1 MRVMFTIWPGTAH
14 LFPLTPLAWALQSAG
29 HEVCVAA
36 HPSMAEGIASV
47 GLTPVPLGDLGL
59 MPTPWD
65 GENSKS
71 RDVEAEMDR
80 LTEDLALGPED
91 RYPWESLRTFLFPV
105 MWDFHP
111 IGEAPAK
118 SYPWIDRLVD
128 AARDWRP
135 DLVLWD
141 PCWPSSA
148 VAARA
153 SGAAHARLLWGLDYW
168 GWTVDRFADRRRV
181 LGSRLGTNPMEGSV
195 RAIADRYGMEVD
207 DELLLG
213 QWTVDPT
220 PSGMRLPTRT
230 RTLPMQWMPYTGAA
244 PIPDWLY
251 ARPERPR
258 VTMSL
263 GMSMRAFFEES
274 RPRVEAL
281 LETVDGMDIEVVA
294 TFNKDQLRDIPV
306 PDNVRTVDYLPLNL
320 LLPSSAALIHHG
332 GTGSFNAA
340 AAMGVP
346 QLITS
351 DANDF
356 TTIDD
361 EGNKKTFTTQ
371 HMDVPP
377 TTKYLVERGAG
388 FTLDH
393 GELSRSEMR
402 ERLERAVGDPSIRE
416 GARSLRKDIVAA
428 PTPTEI
434 IPVLERLTEV
444 HRSRT

>member
-80 LTEDLALGPED
+80 LTEDLALEPED

-111 IGEAPAK
+111 IGEAPAE
-118 SYPWIDRLVD
+118 SYPWIDRLVE

-168 GWTVDRFADRRRV
+168 GWTVDRFADRGRV

-402 ERLERAVGDPSIRE
+402 ERLERAVSDPSIRE

>member
-1 MRVMFTIWPGTAH
+1 MFTIWPGTAH
-14 LFPLTPLAWALQSAG
+14 LYPLTPLAWALQSAG

-47 GLTPVPLGDLGL
+47 GLTPVLLGDEGL
-59 MPTPWD
+59 MPVPWD
-65 GENSKS
+65 GENAKD
-71 RDVEAEMDR
+71 RDVEGELDR
-80 LTEDLALGPED
+80 LTEALDLAPED

-111 IGEAPAK
+111 IGDFPSD
-118 SYPWIDRLVD
+118 SYPWVERLVD

-141 PCWPSSA
+141 PCWPSSS

-181 LGSRLGTNPMEGSV
+181 LGSALGTNPMEDSV
-195 RAIADRYGMEVD
+195 RAIADRYGFEVD
-207 DELLLG
+207 EELLLG

-220 PSGMRLPTRT
+220 PSGMRLKTRT
-230 RTLPMQWMPYTGAA
+230 RTLPMQWIPYTGAA
-244 PIPDWLY
+244 PIPSWLQ
-251 ARPERPR
+251 ARPARPR
-258 VTMSL
+258 VAVSL

-274 RPRVEAL
+274 RPRVESL
-281 LETVDGMDIEVVA
+281 LETVADMDVDVVA
-294 TFNKDQLRDIPV
+294 TLNKEQLRDIPV
-306 PDNVRTVDYLPLNL
+306 PDNVRTVDYLPLTQ
-320 LLPSSAALIHHG
+320 LLPSSSVFIHHG

-340 AAMGVP
+340 AALGVP

-351 DANDF
+351 DVNDF

-377 TTKYLVERGAG
+377 TSAYLVESGAG
-388 FTLDH
+388 LTLNH
-393 GELSRSEMR
+393 QELSRAEMR
-402 ERLERAVGDPSIRE
+402 ERLERVLHDPAFRRGAAAMRE
-416 GARSLRKDIVAA
+416 DIVAA

-434 IPVLERLTEV
+434 IPILERLTAV
-444 HRSRT
+444 HKPEAR

>member
-1 MRVMFTIWPGTAH
+1 MFTIWPGTAH
-14 LFPLTPLAWALQSAG
+14 LYPLTPLAWALQSAG

-47 GLTPVPLGDLGL
+47 GLTPIPLGDMGL
-59 MPTPWD
+59 MPKPWD

-71 RDVEAEMDR
+71 RDMEAELDR
-80 LTEDLALGPED
+80 LTAALDLAPED

-111 IGEAPAK
+111 IGGAPDE
-118 SYPWIDRLVD
+118 SFPWVGRLVE

-153 SGAAHARLLWGLDYW
+153 AGAAHARLLWGLDYW

-181 LGSRLGTNPMEGSV
+181 LGSRLGPNPMEESV

-207 DELLLG
+207 EELLLG

-230 RTLPMQWMPYTGAA
+230 RTLPLQWIPYTGAA
-244 PIPDWLY
+244 PVPDWLH
-251 ARPERPR
+251 APPERPR

-274 RPRVEAL
+274 RPRVESL
-281 LETVDGMDIEVVA
+281 LETVADMDIEVVA
-294 TFNKDQLRDIPV
+294 TLDKEQLRDIPV

-340 AAMGVP
+340 AALGVP

-356 TTIDD
+356 TTVDA

-377 TTKYLVERGAG
+377 TTKYLAEIGAG

-393 GELSRSEMR
+393 REHDRAQMR
-402 ERLERAVGDPSIRE
+402 ERLERALHDPAVRA

-428 PTPTEI
+428 PTPSEI
-434 IPVLERLTEV
+434 VPVLERLTAL
-444 HRSRT
+444 HRAR